1 MTDLTLVQKYL
12 PQDVWDLCK
21 DYTIPTEFI
30 EDTPD
35 LIVLILQSRSIDTL
49 EEKQNRFN
57 LLPMM
62 NSEQVEK
69 LRAILIKEKTKL
81 AEIEAKYDQKKQ
93 EIKQKYLTKWQEMG
107 YVKKVSDIRQNE
119 SVAQAQ
125 EEAEADALLN
135 AI

>member
-1 MTDLTLVQKYL
+1 MTDQTLIQKYL
-12 PQDVWDLCK
+12 PQEVWELCNS
-21 DYTIPTEFI
+21 YTIPSEFI

-35 LIVLILQSRSIDTL
+35 LIVLILQSRSIDTP
-49 EEKQNRFN
+49 EEKQNWFN

-62 NSEQVEK
+62 NTEQVEK

-81 AEIEAKYDQKKQ
+81 AEIEAKYEEKKQ

-125 EEAEADALLN
+125 EEQEADALLN

>member
-1 MTDLTLVQKYL
+1 MTDQTLIQKFL
-12 PQDVWDLCK
+12 PQEVWELCST
-21 DYTIPTEFI
+21 YTIPSEFI

-35 LIVLILQSRSIDTL
+35 LIVLILQSRSIDTT
-49 EEKQNRFN
+49 EEKQNWFN

-62 NSEQVEK
+62 NTEQVEK

-81 AEIEAKYDQKKQ
+81 AEIEAKYEEKKQ
-93 EIKQKYLTKWQEMG
+93 EIKQKYLTKRQEMG

-125 EEAEADALLN
+125 EEQEADALLN

>member
-1 MTDLTLVQKYL
+1 MTDQTLIQKYL
-12 PQDVWDLCK
+12 PQEVWELCNA
-21 DYTIPTEFI
+21 YTIPSEFI

-35 LIVLILQSRSIDTL
+35 LIVLILQSRSIDTA
-49 EEKQNRFN
+49 EEKQNWFN

-62 NSEQVEK
+62 NTEQIEK

-81 AEIEAKYDQKKQ
+81 AEIESKYEEKKQ
-93 EIKQKYLTKWQEMG
+93 EIKQKYLTKRQEMG

-125 EEAEADALLN
+125 EEQEADALLN